1 MNNSLQVNLPR
12 SWAASSGSLQE
23 KSEHSFF
30 LFYYYRME
38 DEAVLDRGASFLKHV
53 CDEEEVE
60 GHHTIYIGVHVP
72 KSYRRRRRHKRK
84 TGHKDKKEKE
94 RISENYSDKS
104 DVENA
109 DESGSS
115 ILKPLI
121 SPAAERIRFILGEED
136 DSPAPPQLFTELDE
150 LLAVDGQEME
160 WKETARWIKFEEK
173 VEQGGERWSK
183 PHVATLSL
191 HSLFELR
198 TCMEKGS
205 IMLDRE
211 AASLPQLVGE
221 YVVLST
227 CHFFSFSYLFVSLHQ
242 CR

>member
-12 SWAASSGSLQE
+12 SWAASNGSLQE

-84 TGHKDKKEKE
+84 AGHKERKEKE

-109 DESGSS
+109 DESSSS
-115 ILKPLI
+115 ILKPL
-121 SPAAERIRFILGEED
+121 SEYSWL
-136 DSPAPPQLFTELDE
+136 ST
-150 LLAVDGQEME
+150 
-160 WKETARWIKFEEK
+160 
-173 VEQGGERWSK
+173 
-183 PHVATLSL
+183 TLSL
-191 HSLFELR
+191 PYSSSANVEGVRDPGVVCLLGNVCEYAFLV
-198 TCMEKGS
+198 
-205 IMLDRE
+205 
-211 AASLPQLVGE
+211 LPSWSKSACG
-221 YVVLST
+221 
-227 CHFFSFSYLFVSLHQ
+227 
-242 CR
+242 

>member
-1 MNNSLQVNLPR
+1 MRGAEGAKEQQTPKEEGLCPVNMSSSLQVHLPR
-12 SWAASSGSLQE
+12 SWASSSGSLKE

-84 TGHKDKKEKE
+84 TGHREKKEKE

-109 DESGSS
+109 DESSSS
-115 ILKPLI
+115 ILKPLK
-121 SPAAERIRFILGEED
+121 EVK
-136 DSPAPPQLFTELDE
+136 TWN
-150 LLAVDGQEME
+150 LL
-160 WKETARWIKFEEK
+160 I
-173 VEQGGERWSK
+173 
-183 PHVATLSL
+183 LSL
-191 HSLFELR
+191 L
-198 TCMEKGS
+198 
-205 IMLDRE
+205 
-211 AASLPQLVGE
+211 
-221 YVVLST
+221 
-227 CHFFSFSYLFVSLHQ
+227 VSLSSPQILQQTISNFCSQAVTFFAAKVASYCIRVSNKTFVFQPLGNYLDVLVKVRVLWLHNQ
-242 CR
+242 QYRKEDSGFPKRCSKLLSDKQAVLF